1 MHSTQQNVTCRGC
14 HKVFAKGAALLQH
27 FEQNQCTPLMA
38 YNNPDELVHGKQMLE
53 AQRAMMAMELSMQQK
68 EDLGKIDWDSTI
80 AGDESIVS
88 ESAEGG
94 VRIQPSLMDDPVMEQ
109 ESGDMD
115 RLQPALI
122 SSINNSDNASMVSS
136 STIQGHGGNWPVVG
150 ASSAKGKGKAEWN
163 ETGGM
168 DRRMS
173 TLSNSTWSKDLFP
186 DAPATPAFGY
196 TGTPSAKLTAD
207 SLNSVNPSESGV
219 NLLPA
224 GRLLEP
230 DILDNV
236 FHCIFPKC
244 E

>member
-27 FEQNQCTPLMA
+27 FEQNQCAPLMA

-53 AQRAMMAMELSMQQK
+53 AQRAMLAMELSMQQK
-68 EDLGKIDWDSTI
+68 EDLGKIDWESTI
-80 AGDESIVS
+80 AGDESVVT
-88 ESAEGG
+88 ESVEGG

-109 ESGDMD
+109 ESAGMD

-122 SSINNSDNASMVSS
+122 RSDTASMVSS

-168 DRRMS
+168 ARRMS
-173 TLSNSTWSKDLFP
+173 TLSNSTWSKSLFP
-186 DAPATPAFGY
+186 DAPATPASEY
-196 TGTPSAKLTAD
+196 AGTPSTKLTAD

-230 DILDNV
+230 DMLDNV